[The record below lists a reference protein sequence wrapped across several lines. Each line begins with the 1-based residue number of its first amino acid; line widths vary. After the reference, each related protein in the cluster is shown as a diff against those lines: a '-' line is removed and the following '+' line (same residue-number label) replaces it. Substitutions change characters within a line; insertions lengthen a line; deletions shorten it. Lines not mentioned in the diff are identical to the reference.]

1 MASAAHKPL
10 GGATPVTL
18 GERSIAAC
26 ALLAGTVLLYG
37 ALGLAG
43 IVPLPASVGS
53 LARAQQIG
61 HTKVMVA
68 GYYVTQPFIA
78 LGGVQL
84 PPYVFAAGTNKDAPA
99 VHVAPALP
107 DVKAGKNAAVIDT
120 ATGDGSEASPFAIH
134 TIARWDSF
142 VSAIIVGALI
152 AVAFAF
158 WLAGTVV

>member
-1 MASAAHKPL
+1 MS
-10 GGATPVTL
+10 L

-26 ALLAGTVLLYG
+26 ALMAVAALLYG

-61 HTKVMVA
+61 RTKVIVG

-84 PPYVFAAGTNKDAPA
+84 PPYIFAAGTNKDAPG

-107 DVKAGKNAAVIDT
+107 DVKAGNVAAIIDT

-134 TIARWDSF
+134 TIASWDSF
-142 VSAIIVGALI
+142 VSAMIVGVLI

-158 WLAGTVV
+158 WLAGTVVALVRRKG